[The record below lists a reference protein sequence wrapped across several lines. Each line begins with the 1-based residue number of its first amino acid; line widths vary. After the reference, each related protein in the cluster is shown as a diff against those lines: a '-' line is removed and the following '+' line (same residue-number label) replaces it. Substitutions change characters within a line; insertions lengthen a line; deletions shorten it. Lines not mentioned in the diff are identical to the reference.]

1 MMGKYL
7 GRRLGFGSVLI
18 LLLGGTAW
26 SAPLDGP
33 ALYAKECASCH
44 GRDGQG
50 SPEGTGLTVPLP
62 DFTDCSSNS
71 NASTSDWTDIITN
84 GGAFMGLSD
93 QMPAFDGTL
102 SLEEIRTVLTYVR
115 NFCQEEGWPSGDLNF
130 HKTLFTSKAFPENEA
145 VLKQEFI
152 KGKKGTKEWT
162 TTLSHEQR
170 LGARGEWELSLPY
183 VVKETREKTTAG
195 PGDLS
200 LEYKHV
206 LSTHTEKRALTAAA
220 LEVVFPSGDHDRGLG
235 DGTFKFEPSL
245 LGGIALR
252 QFVFQNQIQAVLP
265 LDEDRADRQ
274 MRYRLAGSYPT
285 SLLRHDLVP
294 SLEVEFR
301 HNLQGE
307 SNEVLLLTP
316 QLYTGLRFRGHVA
329 LRIGAQIPIAGTDPF
344 HYRIGAALVWEYLE
358 GGLWW

>member
-115 NFCQEEGWPSGDLNF
+115 NFCQEEGWPSSDLNF

-220 LEVVFPSGDHDRGLG
+220 LEVVFPSGDCDRGLG

>member
-1 MMGKYL
+1 MMGKRL
-7 GRRLGFGSVLI
+7 GRGLCLGSILI
-18 LLLGGTAW
+18 LLLGGTGW
-26 SAPLDGP
+26 SASLDGL

-44 GRDGQG
+44 GKDGRG

-71 NASTSDWTDIITN
+71 SASTSGWTDIITK
-84 GGAFMGLSD
+84 GSAFMGLSD
-93 QMPAFDGTL
+93 QMPSFGEVL
-102 SLEEIRTVLTYVR
+102 SPEEIRTVLKYVR
-115 NFCQEEGWPSGDLNF
+115 NFCREEGWPSGDLNF

-152 KGKKGTKEWT
+152 KGKKGMREWT

-183 VVKETREKTTAG
+183 IVRETREKTTAG

-220 LEVVFPSGDHDRGLG
+220 LEVVFPSGDRDRGLG
-235 DGTFKFEPSL
+235 DGTFTFEPSFL
-245 LGGIALR
+245 SGIALR

-265 LDEDRADRQ
+265 LNEDRADRQ
-274 MRYRLAGSYPT
+274 MRYRVAGSYPT
-285 SLLRHDLVP
+285 SLLKRDLVP

>member
-1 MMGKYL
+1 MMGKCL
-7 GRRLGFGSVLI
+7 GRRLGLGSVLI
-18 LLLGGTAW
+18 LLLGGTVW

-33 ALYAKECASCH
+33 ALYARECASCH
-44 GRDGQG
+44 GKDGRG

-62 DFTDCSSNS
+62 DFTDCSFSSSEPTN
-71 NASTSDWTDIITN
+71 DWTDVITN

-93 QMPAFDGTL
+93 HMPSFGEAL
-102 SLEEIRTVLTYVR
+102 SQEEIRTVLTYVR
-115 NFCQEEGWPSGDLNF
+115 NFCQEEGWPPDDLNF
-130 HKTLFTSKAFPENEA
+130 RKALFTSKAFPEDEV

-152 KGKKGTKEWT
+152 KGKHGTKKWT
-162 TTLSHEQR
+162 TTLSYEQR
-170 LGARGEWELSLPY
+170 LGARGQWEFSLPY
-183 VVKETREKTTAG
+183 TVKETREKTTAG

-200 LEYKHV
+200 LEYKHI

-220 LEVVFPSGDHDRGLG
+220 LEVVVPSGDRDRGLG
-235 DGTFKFEPSL
+235 DGTFTFEPSFL
-245 LGGIALR
+245 SGIALR

-265 LDEDRADRQ
+265 LDEGRADRQ
-274 MRYRLAGSYPT
+274 MRYRIAGSYVT
-285 SLLRHDLVP
+285 SLLRRALVP

-301 HNLQGE
+301 HHLQGE
-307 SNEVLLLTP
+307 SNGVLLLTP

-344 HYRIGAALVWEYLE
+344 HYRIGAALVWDYLD

>member
-1 MMGKYL
+1 MMGKRL
-7 GRRLGFGSVLI
+7 GRRLCLGSVLI
-18 LLLGGTAW
+18 LLLGGPVW

-33 ALYAKECASCH
+33 TLYAKECASCH
-44 GRDGQG
+44 GKGGQG
-50 SPEGTGLTVPLP
+50 SPEGTDLTVPLP

-71 NASTSDWTDIITN
+71 SASTSGWTDIIIN
-84 GGAFMGLSD
+84 GSAFMGLSD
-93 QMPAFDGTL
+93 QMPSFGEVL
-102 SLEEIRTVLTYVR
+102 SPEEIRTVLKYVR

-152 KGKKGTKEWT
+152 KGKKGMREWT

-170 LGARGEWELSLPY
+170 LGARGEWDLSLPY
-183 VVKETREKTTAG
+183 IVKETREKTTAG

-220 LEVVFPSGDHDRGLG
+220 LEVVFPSGDRDRGLG
-235 DGTFKFEPSL
+235 DGTFKFEPSFL
-245 LGGIALR
+245 SGIALR

-265 LDEDRADRQ
+265 LNEDRADRH
-274 MRYRLAGSYPT
+274 MRYRVAGSYVT
-285 SLLRHDLVP
+285 SLLKRDLVP

>member
-1 MMGKYL
+1 MMEKHL
-7 GRRLGFGSVLI
+7 GRGLCLGSVLI
-18 LLLGGTAW
+18 LLLGGTGW
-26 SAPLDGP
+26 SASLNGP

-44 GRDGQG
+44 SKDGRG
-50 SPEGTGLTVPLP
+50 SLEDTTLTVPLP

-71 NASTSDWTDIITN
+71 SASTSDWTDVITN

-93 QMPAFDGTL
+93 QMPSFGEVL
-102 SLEEIRTVLTYVR
+102 SPEEIRTVITYVR

-145 VLKQEFI
+145 VLKQEFL

-220 LEVVFPSGDHDRGLG
+220 LEVVFPSGDRDRGLG
-235 DGTFKFEPSL
+235 DGTFKFEPSFL
-245 LGGIALR
+245 SAIALH

-265 LDEDRADRQ
+265 LDDDRADRQ

-329 LRIGAQIPIAGTDPF
+329 LRIGAQIPITGTDPF

>member
-1 MMGKYL
+1 MMGKRL
-7 GRRLGFGSVLI
+7 GRGLCLGSILI

-26 SAPLDGP
+26 SASLDGL

-44 GRDGQG
+44 GKDGRG

-84 GGAFMGLSD
+84 GSTFMGLSD
-93 QMPAFDGTL
+93 QMPAFGTVF
-102 SLEEIRTVLTYVR
+102 SPEEIRTVLAYIR
-115 NFCQEEGWPSGDLNF
+115 NFCQEEGWPPGDLNF
-130 HKTLFTSKAFPENEA
+130 PKPLFTSKAFPEDEA
-145 VLKQEFI
+145 ELKQEFI
-152 KGKKGTKEWT
+152 KGKKGIKEWT
-162 TTLSHEQR
+162 TTLAYEQR
-170 LGARGEWELSLPY
+170 LGARGEWELNLPY
-183 VVKETREKTTAG
+183 TVKETREKTTAG

-206 LSTHTEKRALTAAA
+206 LSTYTEKRALTAAA
-220 LEVVFPSGDHDRGLG
+220 LEVVFPSGDRDRGLG
-235 DGTFKFEPSL
+235 DGTFTFEPSFL
-245 LGGIALR
+245 SGIALR

-265 LDEDRADRQ
+265 LNEDRAERQ
-274 MRYRLAGSYPT
+274 MRYRVAGSYLT
-285 SLLRHDLVP
+285 SLFKRDFVP
-294 SLEVEFR
+294 NLEVEFR

>member
-1 MMGKYL
+1 MGKHL
-7 GRRLGFGSVLI
+7 GRELCLGSVLI
-18 LLLGGTAW
+18 LLLGGTGW
-26 SAPLDGP
+26 SASFDGP
-33 ALYAKECASCH
+33 GLYAKECASCH
-44 GRDGQG
+44 GKDGRG
-50 SPEGTGLTVPLP
+50 APEDTGLTVPLP
-62 DFTDCSSNS
+62 DFTDCLSTSS
-71 NASTSDWTDIITN
+71 ASTSAWTAIITN
-84 GGAFMGLSD
+84 GSAFMGLSD
-93 QMPAFDGTL
+93 QMPAFGEVFGP
-102 SLEEIRTVLTYVR
+102 EEIRAVLKYVR

-145 VLKQEFI
+145 VLKQEFL
-152 KGKKGTKEWT
+152 KGKKGMREWT

-183 VVKETREKTTAG
+183 IVKETRERTTAG

-220 LEVVFPSGDHDRGLG
+220 LEVVFPSGDRARGLG
-235 DGTFKFEPSL
+235 DGTFAFEPSFL
-245 LGGIALR
+245 SGIALR
-252 QFVFQNQIQAVLP
+252 RFVFQNQIQAVLP
-265 LDEDRADRQ
+265 LNADRAERQ
-274 MRYRLAGSYPT
+274 MRYRVAGSYVA
-285 SLLRHDLVP
+285 SLLKRDLVP

-301 HNLQGE
+301 HNLHGE
-307 SNEVLLLTP
+307 SDEVLLLTP